1 MKKLMFTLALSLATA
16 MAVSAADLKLGTVN
30 MMLLVRHH
38 PNYES
43 NKSLLSSTEKDYQ
56 KKIDRMKEDLEKVQ
70 EEGKKLAEQVRNPM
84 LAAAAK
90 AKIEKDLIDIQQRF
104 LAGQQKLRQEA
115 MRSQQ
120 DLQDLEGRLLKA
132 TGEDLRKRIGKFA
145 KDAGYDLVVDASAA
159 IYAKESYDV
168 TPEILKAMG
177 VDPKAAEEYDRLY
190 CCYKQIH
197 DALAPVYKMRG
208 EMK

>member
-168 TPEILKAMG
+168 TPEILKTLG
-177 VDPKAAEEYDRLY
+177 VDPETVKDKKDEG
-190 CCYKQIH
+190 K
-197 DALAPVYKMRG
+197 
-208 EMK
+208 